1 MNTGQIIRYVAVALA
16 IVGAFVVI
24 PEAALIM
31 TIVGLV
37 MGWVA
42 VDANNR
48 TAFLVL
54 AVALATV
61 SGAAGGLPA
70 IGEHI
75 SAIMGNASAMQG
87 YCNLTKSQSLR
98 LVRLSLLN
106 IL

>member
-16 IVGAFVVI
+16 VVGAFVVI

-75 SAIMGNASAMQG
+75 SAIMGNASAIITAG
-87 YCNLTKSQSLR
+87 ALAVIIKEIYERTTA
-98 LVRLSLLN
+98 
-106 IL
+106 